1 MLFFD
6 MHYRDLADKEVAVG
20 FMFYIV
26 VALSVSCSWCFG
38 VAAFRAGLSVSYW
51 AVMGFIL
58 GPLAFPLFSSH
69 KRIALSRMR
78 QTSDVRLIA

>member
-1 MLFFD
+1 M
-6 MHYRDLADKEVAVG
+6 G
-20 FMFYIV
+20 FMFYVV

-38 VAAFRAGLSVSYW
+38 VAAFRVGLSVSYW

-78 QTSDVRLIA
+78 RTSDASLTA